1 MTAKQTAK
9 RIGVSALLALA
20 LLGGLAGLWLI
31 ASEPALAQARA
42 RVLIEIDDSDSVVSP
57 GDDLDVHIWV
67 RYGLDTPADLY
78 SLRYFHAVNGPT
90 VIDPATKRSVAPEEP
105 DLTGAL
111 VYVASV
117 RLTVPLGSADSKA
130 TLSALIDVKDSDPLE
145 LGTAILTVGDGGD
158 PVGSAKISS
167 AIEKFAETGTRSST
181 SQRSAGTVF
190 LKLEAL
196 NGRGKLTN
204 DYDIKSIFISATGG
218 LLSANGSTATY
229 EHFMEFTDDPSDD
242 APDANALTE
251 FTISSLGRKPIHID
265 VDAIVI
271 GEDGSARSNTLAVN
285 FAGQASRI
293 EALDPRGTLPA
304 ADGEVRLVVKGFDS
318 ADTADDITSR
328 DITAK
333 VIAWPKDAD
342 PNGVRAMT
350 PFRSCATS
358 DTDCELGDVIVRVV
372 TGDEPADLGTYT
384 VEVTLTDTAVAYTTT
399 ASVVVVGEPVF
410 LLMEL
415 YGANAT
421 FAHTVFGGETSGLL
435 LYQPGQGES
444 EQLIV
449 AEVETVYAAAVLLD
463 RFGQRIYNT
472 DSHVS
477 DDGVTFQALGSL
489 EATQFDRGERELVRG
504 LAYSRFLFVGGE
516 GRALIVATSG
526 DLEEHVVVVR
536 ESEAQFGLKGLI
548 STEADDYST
557 WIAANTV
564 RISEIYGLL
573 QARGITA
580 VHLWLSGEK
589 RWLSYAVVE
598 DAAVPGSVDFLITYG
613 DTLWLS
619 G

>member
-1 MTAKQTAK
+1 MTAKLTAK

-20 LLGGLAGLWLI
+20 VLAVLGGLAGLWLI
-31 ASEPALAQARA
+31 ASEPALAQTRA
-42 RVLIEIDDSDSVVSP
+42 RVLIEIDDSDGVVSP
-57 GDDLDVHIWV
+57 GDDVDVHIWV
-67 RYGLDTPADLY
+67 RYGLTTPADLY
-78 SLRYFHAVNGPT
+78 SLRYFHDGEGPAV
-90 VIDPATKRSVAPEEP
+90 IEPATKRSVAPDKP
-105 DLTGAL
+105 DLTGTL

-117 RLTVPLGSADSKA
+117 RLAILPGSPHGPL
-130 TLSALIDVKDSDPLE
+130 TLSAKVDVKDANPLE
-145 LGTAILTVGDGGD
+145 LGQAALTIGDAGD
-158 PVGSAKISS
+158 PVGSARISS
-167 AIEKFAETGTRSST
+167 TIVNFATTGTRSST
-181 SQRSAGTVF
+181 SLRTLETAY
-190 LKLEAL
+190 LKLEV
-196 NGRGKLTN
+196 NNSRGKIAN
-204 DYDIKSIFISATGG
+204 DRDVKTIVISAPGG
-218 LLSANGSTATY
+218 RLTARGETTSHDHVMRISAAATAV
-229 EHFMEFTDDPSDD
+229 
-242 APDANALTE
+242 TE
-251 FTISSLGRKPIHID
+251 FTLVSMERKPIHID
-265 VDAIVI
+265 VHAFVS
-271 GEDGSARSNTLAVN
+271 GEDDSLGSNILGVN
-285 FAGQASRI
+285 FAGQAARI

-304 ADGEVRLVVKGFDS
+304 VDGEVRLVVKGFDS

-372 TGDEPADLGTYT
+372 TGEEPADLGTYT

-410 LLMEL
+410 MQMEL
-415 YGANAT
+415 YRGSAT
-421 FAHTVFGGETSGLL
+421 FAHSVFGGETSGLL
-435 LYQPGQGES
+435 LYMPGEGES
-444 EQLIV
+444 DQLIV
-449 AEVETVYAAAVLLD
+449 AEAETVYAAAVLLD

-477 DDGVTFQALGSL
+477 GDGVTFQALGSL

-504 LAYSRFLFVGGE
+504 LAHSRFLFVGGE
-516 GRALIVATSG
+516 GRSLIVASSG
-526 DLEEHVVVVR
+526 QLEAHVVVVR

-548 STEADDYST
+548 NTEADDFST

-613 DTLWLS
+613 DTLWL
-619 G
+619 GG